1 MYPQV
6 DIRKIADGDYSYSV
20 SIADAG
26 HRHVR
31 DGLASIAEC
40 LHDAATAL
48 SDHFSVASI
57 SFAGHALGDYH
68 VAAMEHRTVAL
79 AETLRRKL
87 AHGDSGEPA
96 GS

>member
-20 SIADAG
+20 SIPDG
-26 HRHVR
+26 RHRHVR

-48 SDHFSVASI
+48 SDHFPVASI

-68 VAAMEHRTVAL
+68 VGAMEHQTVAL
-79 AETLRRKL
+79 AEALRLKL
-87 AHGDSGEPA
+87 VLCGVGDP
-96 GS
+96 